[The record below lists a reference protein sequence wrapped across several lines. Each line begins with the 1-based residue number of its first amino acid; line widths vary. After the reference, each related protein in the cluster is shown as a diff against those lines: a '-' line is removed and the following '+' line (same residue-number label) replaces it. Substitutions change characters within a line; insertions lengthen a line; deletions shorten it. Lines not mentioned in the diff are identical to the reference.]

1 MYEDYFF
8 REDGG
13 KILLERR
20 DKSQE
25 NLVPSRKIH
34 PQSLTER
41 IILIIFGILFF
52 IFATYYLEMTTPPES
67 LSAYHW
73 IWQ

>member
-8 REDGG
+8 REDRG

-20 DKSQE
+20 DKFQTD
-25 NLVPSRKIH
+25 VVRSRKN
-34 PQSLTER
+34 PQSFTER

-52 IFATYYLEMTTPPES
+52 IFATHYLEIMAPPDS

-73 IWQ
+73 MWQ

>member
-8 REDGG
+8 REDRG

-20 DKSQE
+20 NESQTH
-25 NLVPSRKIH
+25 LVRSWRKQPPSF
-34 PQSLTER
+34 TER
-41 IILIIFGILFF
+41 IILIVFGVLFF
-52 IFATYYLEMTTPPES
+52 MFATFYLEFRATPES